1 VNDAEIQMALFV
13 TLRPRWSRQSTSFG
27 YPEFNFIN
35 IFGGKNRADFLKMVF
50 DTFDGRQNLA
60 KKHKIMS
67 TCAKIKSL
75 KYPANFLQNNL

>member
-13 TLRPRWSRQSTSFG
+13 TLRPKWSHQSTSLG

-35 IFGGKNRADFLKMVF
+35 IFGGKSRADFLKMVF
-50 DTFDGRQNLA
+50 DTFDGRHLA

-67 TCAKIKSL
+67 NCAKIKSL
-75 KYPANFLQNNL
+75 KYPLKF